1 MSLIFA
7 KVVNMSISAG
17 ILILAVI
24 LVRFLFRKLPRKIF
38 LIAWMLVMIRLV
50 CPFTVTN
57 SLSPVPSDFFS
68 EHLSNAE
75 IAEGTEWNGGTNR
88 SDIPADPEQP
98 APSDPVTG
106 ISINIIICSIWL
118 AGAVSISAA
127 AVVRTLRLRKS
138 VEDSEQYNDNVYICD
153 GIKTSF
159 VIGVLDPRIYI
170 SSAISEEKRGYII
183 DHEKEHIKHLDHL
196 AKLLFYII
204 TAVHWFNPLCHLAYH
219 LFSED
224 LEMAC
229 DERTIEPR
237 DAEYRAK
244 YLQTLLDCGISLL
257 TLRFG
262 TLSFGNVGIKRR
274 VERIMSF
281 KKTKG
286 ITIAFFAVVC
296 LSLIFFLMTNNAAA
310 AGKPSE
316 DHDDYVHVVIRD
328 GNGNVVESVDVYQPD
343 ALSPPE
349 PLPDLPDH
357 GSVSSEDPEKYDA
370 LLKIRE
376 EILTEGVYRS
386 SGELGDPVFA
396 VCEGEVISSERDGGY
411 GLCVTIKDNDGRIW
425 KYGHCSKL
433 TVEKGDYVSFG
444 DLIAYV
450 GTTGLIEK
458 PGIIIRIVK

>member
-1 MSLIFA
+1 
-7 KVVNMSISAG
+7 
-17 ILILAVI
+17 
-24 LVRFLFRKLPRKIF
+24 
-38 LIAWMLVMIRLV
+38 
-50 CPFTVTN
+50 
-57 SLSPVPSDFFS
+57 
-68 EHLSNAE
+68 
-75 IAEGTEWNGGTNR
+75 
-88 SDIPADPEQP
+88 
-98 APSDPVTG
+98 
-106 ISINIIICSIWL
+106 
-118 AGAVSISAA
+118 
-127 AVVRTLRLRKS
+127 
-138 VEDSEQYNDNVYICD
+138 
-153 GIKTSF
+153 
-159 VIGVLDPRIYI
+159 
-170 SSAISEEKRGYII
+170 
-183 DHEKEHIKHLDHL
+183 
-196 AKLLFYII
+196 
-204 TAVHWFNPLCHLAYH
+204 HWFNPLCHLAYH

-262 TLSFGNVGIKRR
+262 TLSFGTVGIKRR

-296 LSLIFFLMTNNAAA
+296 LSLVFFLMTNNAAA

-433 TVEKGDYVSFG
+433 TFEKGDYVSFG

-458 PGIIIRIVK
+458 PGIIISIVK